1 MRTCTECRTP
11 KPLEDFKRHAASP
24 GGRTYV
30 CKDCLRARREAVSH
44 LTPDERRLR
53 QLDMLRERYASN
65 PEYRERQK
73 NNRRKSVYG
82 ISPEV
87 YNALLER
94 QGGVCAIC
102 FQPPEGEGQRG
113 FHLDH
118 DHGSSQIR
126 GLLCFMCNRGLGDF
140 ADNVERLRAAIRYL
154 TASRESLL
162 VRPPVPKVRA
172 QCGTVSGY
180 TRHRRLGEPQC
191 DACRAAWA
199 TYNSKKNW
207 ERRVAPGDLKRRKV
221 AECGTNSGY
230 TAHCNRHEPPCEAC
244 REARRAYNASKK
256 QPLPSP
262 SVP

>member
-24 GGRTYV
+24 DGRTYV
-30 CKDCLRARREAVSH
+30 CKDCLRARRAVVSH
-44 LTPDERRLR
+44 LTPNERRMR
-53 QLDMLRERYASN
+53 QLEMLKERYASN

-73 NNRRKSVYG
+73 NNRRRSTYG

-87 YNALLER
+87 YNAFLER
-94 QGGVCAIC
+94 QGGRCAIC
-102 FQPPEGEGQRG
+102 LQPPEGEGQRG

-140 ADNVERLRAAIRYL
+140 ADDPARLRSAIRYL
-154 TASRESLL
+154 TAEREPLL

-191 DACRAAWA
+191 DECRVAWSA
-199 TYNSKKNW
+199 YNSKKNW
-207 ERRVAPGDLKRRKV
+207 ERRVAPGDRKHREK
-221 AECGTNSGY
+221 AECGTSSGY
-230 TAHCNRHEPPCEAC
+230 TAHYSRGEKPCESC
-244 REARRAYNASKK
+244 RAARKVYNDSKRS
-256 QPLPSP
+256 Q
-262 SVP
+262 